1 MSKISGKALQTELT
15 KLTPPTQLQI
25 AGVTYRVPP
34 TMIVGQ
40 SFFLP
45 VLDTQVAGRAVQRHY
60 APQGYKFVAS
70 ERIEMGL
77 LGIRVW
83 RTA

>member
-1 MSKISGKALQTELT
+1 M
-15 KLTPPTQLQI
+15 PPTL
-25 AGVTYRVPP
+25 
-34 TMIVGQ
+34 IVGQ

-45 VLDTQVAGRAVQRHY
+45 VLNTQGAGRAVQRHY